1 MKILL
6 LTGSMDVSAG
16 GPPRVVAGS
25 AIGLASQGHEVKIA
39 SLASLAA
46 PEEKILEDFSGLATP
61 NISLH
66 VYPAS
71 LPHQLGR
78 SAMMQRDLPHML
90 DGCSAVHVHG
100 VWEQCLADVA
110 RAATKLGIPVF
121 VSAHGMLDPWSMRQ
135 SRWKKVIALRLLGT
149 GKMLRSAKAIIY
161 GTQDERQDCASV
173 LPGSASAI
181 VPNGIA
187 LESLSLDQLPDDTDL
202 LRRFPQLADWQTTI
216 LFFSRIHP
224 KKGVNLLIDAF
235 LACAPEAPGAGL
247 LIAGIAQDAEFETL
261 LRRKI
266 SDSSYAD
273 RIIFTT
279 DLSGEEARVVF
290 RQSEIFAL
298 PSHQEGFS
306 MAILEAMAL
315 EKPLLITDR
324 CHLPDVSGSWAC
336 GVVVKDDIAGITE
349 GLRELLAKTPDAL
362 NCMGQN
368 GRRVVEQNFSWD
380 AVARKLGRLYRGEMS

>member
-6 LTGSMDVSAG
+6 VTGSMEVSAG

-25 AIGLASQGHEVKIA
+25 AIALASQGHEVKVA
-39 SLASLAA
+39 SLAHSLR
-46 PEEKILEDFSGLATP
+46 PEGKILEDFPGLAAP

-66 VYPAS
+66 FYPTS
-71 LPHQLGR
+71 QPHQLGR
-78 SAMMQRDLPHML
+78 SSKMQRDLRHL
-90 DGCSAVHVHG
+90 LAGCDALHVDG

-110 RAATKLGIPVF
+110 RAATKTGIPVF

-135 SRWKKVIALRLLGT
+135 SRWKKWVALRLLGT
-149 GKMLRSAKAIIY
+149 GQMLYSAKAIIY
-161 GTQDERQDCASV
+161 GTQDEQQDSAAA
-173 LPGSASAI
+173 LPTTTSAI
-181 VPNGIA
+181 VPNGIN

-202 LRRFPQLADWQTTI
+202 LRRFPELATWQTTI

-224 KKGVNLLIDAF
+224 KKGVDLLIDAF
-235 LACAPEAPGAGL
+235 LACSPQAPDTGL
-247 LIAGIAQDAEFETL
+247 LIAGIPQDAEFEAL
-261 LRRKI
+261 LREKI
-266 SDSSYAD
+266 GDSPSAD
-273 RIIFTT
+273 RIILTT

-324 CHLPDVSGSWAC
+324 CHLPEVSGSWAC
-336 GVVVKDDIAGITE
+336 GVVVKDDALGIKI
-349 GLRELLAKTPDAL
+349 GLKELLAQPPEVL
-362 NCMGQN
+362 RRMGQN
-368 GRRVVEQNFSWD
+368 GRRVAEQNFSWD
-380 AVARKLGRLYRGEMS
+380 AVAHKLERLYSGEAP